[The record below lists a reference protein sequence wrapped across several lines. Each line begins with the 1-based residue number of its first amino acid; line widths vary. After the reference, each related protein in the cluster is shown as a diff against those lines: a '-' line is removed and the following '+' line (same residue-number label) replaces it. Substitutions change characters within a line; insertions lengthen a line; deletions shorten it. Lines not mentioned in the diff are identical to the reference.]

1 MIMDWLRHNTSA
13 RYRLLETRFQGE
25 FDVNELKA
33 SAQRT
38 GLYVFLALLVLTIA
52 ESIIGGLETP
62 ITVLLIII
70 ALVKAAL
77 IVYFFMHVYRLWREE
92 SH

>member
-1 MIMDWLRHNTSA
+1 
-13 RYRLLETRFQGE
+13 
-25 FDVNELKA
+25 VNELKA

-38 GLYVFLALLVLTIA
+38 GLYVFLVLLVLTIA

>member
-1 MIMDWLRHNTSA
+1 MSEA
-13 RYRLLETRFQGE
+13 
-25 FDVNELKA
+25 KA

-38 GLYVFLALLVLTIA
+38 GLYVFLALLVLTVA
-52 ESIIGGLETP
+52 EAIVGGLANP

-77 IVYFFMHVYRLWREE
+77 IIYFFMHVYRLWREE

>member
-1 MIMDWLRHNTSA
+1 MSNA
-13 RYRLLETRFQGE
+13 
-25 FDVNELKA
+25 LK

-38 GLYVFLALLVLTIA
+38 GLYIFLALMVLTII
-52 ESIIGGLETP
+52 ESVVGALETP
-62 ITVLLIII
+62 ITVLLLIV

-77 IVYFFMHVYRLWREE
+77 IIYFFMHVYRLWREE

>member
-1 MIMDWLRHNTSA
+1 MSEAKI
-13 RYRLLETRFQGE
+13 
-25 FDVNELKA
+25 

-38 GLYVFLALLVLTIA
+38 GLYVFFALLVLTIA
-52 ESIIGGLETP
+52 EAIVGGLETP
-62 ITVLLIII
+62 ITALLLIL

>member
-1 MIMDWLRHNTSA
+1 MSEA
-13 RYRLLETRFQGE
+13 
-25 FDVNELKA
+25 KA

-52 ESIIGGLETP
+52 ESIVGGLETP

>member
-1 MIMDWLRHNTSA
+1 MSDA
-13 RYRLLETRFQGE
+13 
-25 FDVNELKA
+25 LK

-38 GLYVFLALLVLTIA
+38 GLYIFLALMALTIV
-52 ESIIGGLETP
+52 ESVVGGMENP
-62 ITVLLIII
+62 ITVLLLIV

-77 IVYFFMHVYRLWREE
+77 IIYFFMHVYRLWREE

>member
-1 MIMDWLRHNTSA
+1 MSEA
-13 RYRLLETRFQGE
+13 
-25 FDVNELKA
+25 KA

-38 GLYVFLALLVLTIA
+38 GLYVFLDLLVLTIA
-52 ESIIGGLETP
+52 GSIIGGLETP
-62 ITVLLIII
+62 IAVLLLII

>member
-1 MIMDWLRHNTSA
+1 MSEA
-13 RYRLLETRFQGE
+13 
-25 FDVNELKA
+25 KA

-38 GLYVFLALLVLTIA
+38 GLYVFLALLVLTIVEA
-52 ESIIGGLETP
+52 IIGGLETP

>member
-1 MIMDWLRHNTSA
+1 VSEAKT
-13 RYRLLETRFQGE
+13 
-25 FDVNELKA
+25 

-38 GLYVFLALLVLTIA
+38 GLYVFVALLVLTIVEA
-52 ESIIGGLETP
+52 VVGGLETP
-62 ITVLLIII
+62 STVLLLIL
-70 ALVKAAL
+70 ALIKAAL

>member
-1 MIMDWLRHNTSA
+1 M
-13 RYRLLETRFQGE
+13 
-25 FDVNELKA
+25 NEAKV

-38 GLYVFLALLVLTIA
+38 GLYVFLALMVLTIA
-52 ESIIGGLETP
+52 ESIIGSLATP

-70 ALVKAAL
+70 ALIKAAL

>member
-1 MIMDWLRHNTSA
+1 
-13 RYRLLETRFQGE
+13 
-25 FDVNELKA
+25 VNELKA

>member
-1 MIMDWLRHNTSA
+1 VS
-13 RYRLLETRFQGE
+13 
-25 FDVNELKA
+25 ELKA

-38 GLYVFLALLVLTIA
+38 GLYVFLALLAMTIV
-52 ESIIGGLETP
+52 ELIIGTLESP
-62 ITVLLIII
+62 ITVLLVII

>member
-1 MIMDWLRHNTSA
+1 MDQA
-13 RYRLLETRFQGE
+13 
-25 FDVNELKA
+25 KA
-33 SAQRT
+33 AAQRT
-38 GLYVFLALLVLTIA
+38 GLYVFLALLILTIA
-52 ESIIGGLETP
+52 ESIVGGLEMP

>member
-1 MIMDWLRHNTSA
+1 MSEA
-13 RYRLLETRFQGE
+13 
-25 FDVNELKA
+25 KA

-38 GLYVFLALLVLTIA
+38 GLYVFLALMVLTIA
-52 ESIIGGLETP
+52 ESIIGGLATP

-70 ALVKAAL
+70 ALIKAAL

>member
-1 MIMDWLRHNTSA
+1 VSNA
-13 RYRLLETRFQGE
+13 
-25 FDVNELKA
+25 LK

-38 GLYVFLALLVLTIA
+38 GLYIFLALMVLTII
-52 ESIIGGLETP
+52 ESVVGALETP
-62 ITVLLIII
+62 ITVLLLIV

-77 IVYFFMHVYRLWREE
+77 IIYFFMHVYRLWREE

>member
-1 MIMDWLRHNTSA
+1 MSDA
-13 RYRLLETRFQGE
+13 K
-25 FDVNELKA
+25 KA
-33 SAQRT
+33 AQRT
-38 GLYVFLALLVLTIA
+38 GLYVFVALLVMTIV
-52 ESIIGGLETP
+52 ESVIGSLETP
-62 ITVLLIII
+62 ITVLLLII

>member
-1 MIMDWLRHNTSA
+1 VS
-13 RYRLLETRFQGE
+13 E
-25 FDVNELKA
+25 VKA

-52 ESIIGGLETP
+52 ESIIGGLASP

-70 ALVKAAL
+70 ALIKAAL

>member
-1 MIMDWLRHNTSA
+1 MSEA
-13 RYRLLETRFQGE
+13 
-25 FDVNELKA
+25 KA

-38 GLYVFLALLVLTIA
+38 GLYVFLALMVLTIT
-52 ESIIGGLETP
+52 ESIIGSLAMP
-62 ITVLLIII
+62 ITVLLLII

>member
-1 MIMDWLRHNTSA
+1 MSEA
-13 RYRLLETRFQGE
+13 
-25 FDVNELKA
+25 KA

-38 GLYVFLALLVLTIA
+38 GLYVFLALLVLTVA
-52 ESIIGGLETP
+52 EAVVGAMETP

-77 IVYFFMHVYRLWREE
+77 IIYFFMHVYRLWREE

>member
-1 MIMDWLRHNTSA
+1 MSEAKT
-13 RYRLLETRFQGE
+13 
-25 FDVNELKA
+25 

-38 GLYVFLALLVLTIA
+38 GLYVFLALLVLTIV
-52 ESIIGGLETP
+52 ESIVGGLETP
-62 ITVLLIII
+62 ITVLLLII

-77 IVYFFMHVYRLWREE
+77 IVYYFMHVYRLWREE

>member
-1 MIMDWLRHNTSA
+1 MSNA
-13 RYRLLETRFQGE
+13 
-25 FDVNELKA
+25 LKA
-33 SAQRT
+33 AQRT
-38 GLYVFLALLVLTIA
+38 GLYVFLALLVLTIV
-52 ESIIGGLETP
+52 ESIVGGLETP
-62 ITVLLIII
+62 ITVLLLIV

>member
-1 MIMDWLRHNTSA
+1 MSEA
-13 RYRLLETRFQGE
+13 
-25 FDVNELKA
+25 KA

-52 ESIIGGLETP
+52 ESFIGSLATP

-70 ALVKAAL
+70 ALVKAAM

>member
-1 MIMDWLRHNTSA
+1 VSEA
-13 RYRLLETRFQGE
+13 
-25 FDVNELKA
+25 KA

-38 GLYVFLALLVLTIA
+38 GLYVFLALLVLTVA